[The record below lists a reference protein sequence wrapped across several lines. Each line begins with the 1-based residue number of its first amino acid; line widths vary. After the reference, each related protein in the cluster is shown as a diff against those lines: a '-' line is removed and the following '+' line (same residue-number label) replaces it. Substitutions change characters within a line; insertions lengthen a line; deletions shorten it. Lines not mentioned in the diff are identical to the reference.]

1 VCAWLMAVARSR
13 RGACLRK
20 FLLLNQGYST
30 QLRDFFRLQFV
41 NRRNLA
47 QVILVSDATAN
58 CIGSVITPILNIKL
72 NIKY

>member
-1 VCAWLMAVARSR
+1 MAVARSR
-13 RGACLRK
+13 RRSLRK

-47 QVILVSDATAN
+47 QVILVSGATAN
-58 CIGSVITPILNIKL
+58 
-72 NIKY
+72 